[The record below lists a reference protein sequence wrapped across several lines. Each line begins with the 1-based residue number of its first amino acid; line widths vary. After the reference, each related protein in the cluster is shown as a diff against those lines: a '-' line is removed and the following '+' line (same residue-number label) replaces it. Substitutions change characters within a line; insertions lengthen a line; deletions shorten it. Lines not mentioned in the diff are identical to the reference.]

1 MTSNSK
7 SIPPQIKDSFYY
19 YRLLNKKFIQNTPYK
34 KFDVHYE
41 GSNGKQESIVLNLDS
56 EFRSLQIKQSI
67 LFNKAKFYRVIM
79 TDKVNKTEYS
89 CNLQE
94 NEATTNLENEVY
106 SYEVD
111 IFETF
116 KNEIEGFIS
125 IFDKS
130 HRRENFGGLIE
141 FSYIEKKKY
150 LEIRVKKHQY
160 FKKIVSRGEINFNNL
175 KDEILL
181 GCYEVLNKI
190 KKENKIPDEYKFFT
204 INQLQM
210 FFAATSSED
219 AKILEINFTE
229 NSDTAKNLK
238 RFFRLYQKGLSIFK
252 GEIKEDPFQIC
263 LDLKN
268 MKNSYYISHELV
280 DEKVERLEGEN
291 VFVVY
296 I

>member
-1 MTSNSK
+1 MTINSK
-7 SIPPQIKDSFYY
+7 STPPQNKDSFYY

-34 KFDVHYE
+34 NFDVHYE

-67 LFNKAKFYRVIM
+67 LLNKAKVYRIVM
-79 TDKVNKTEYS
+79 TDKKNKTGYS

-94 NEATTNLENEVY
+94 NEETTFLENQLY
-106 SYEVD
+106 SCEID
-111 IFETF
+111 IIEIF

-130 HRRENFGGLIE
+130 HRLENFGGLIE
-141 FSYIEKKKY
+141 CSYIENKKY
-150 LEIRVKKHQY
+150 LKIRVKKHQY
-160 FKKIVSRGEINFNNL
+160 FKKIVSRGEINFNNF
-175 KDEILL
+175 KDETLL

-190 KKENKIPDEYKFFT
+190 KKENKIPDKYNFFT
-204 INQLQM
+204 MSQLQM
-210 FFAATSSED
+210 FFATTSSED

-280 DEKVERLEGEN
+280 DEKVERFEGEN
-291 VFVVY
+291 VFAIY